1 MKIVLE
7 VSLGFIVGCA
17 IGLTGVGG
25 GVLILP
31 ALVYILRMPSVPAV
45 GTSMLYTVVSR
56 IVGTVSHFT
65 LKTIRWRRSFL
76 FLAGGIPGVL
86 VSSLKVND
94 LVKIYSSD
102 VINKYLQDIIGI
114 IALLAAGTLIL
125 QIFSVNDAQR
135 NHRIEQ
141 SRIMPIPLREKVL
154 TILTGSIVGV
164 LIGATS
170 VGGGVF
176 IIPLFILLFNANTKQ
191 AVGTS
196 IFISIFLSALGAII
210 YLFNGNVEISTA
222 LLLCLGTL
230 GGVPLGCKLANK
242 FPETALIIIVTIIVG
257 LSGISMFF

>member
-7 VSLGFIVGCA
+7 VSLGFFIGCA

-31 ALVYILRMPSVPAV
+31 ALVQILKMPPVLAV
-45 GTSMLYTVVSR
+45 GTGMLYTVISR
-56 IVGTVSHFT
+56 VVGTLSHMSM
-65 LKTIRWRRSFL
+65 KTIRLRRSLL

-94 LVKIYSSD
+94 LVKIYSPD
-102 VINKYLQDIIGI
+102 VINKHLQEIIGI
-114 IALLAAGTLIL
+114 ITLLAAGTLIVQL
-125 QIFSVNDAQR
+125 FSVNDAQR
-135 NHRIEQ
+135 NYRIEQ
-141 SRIMPIPLREKVL
+141 SRITSVPLHEKVL
-154 TILTGSIVGV
+154 TVLTGGIVGA

-176 IIPLFILLFNANTKQ
+176 IIPLFILMFSANTKQ

-196 IFISIFLSALGAII
+196 IFISTFLSIFGAVV
-210 YLFNGNVEISTA
+210 YLLNGHVDISTA
-222 LLLCLGTL
+222 LLLCFGTL
-230 GGVPLGCKLANK
+230 AGVPLGCKLADRI
-242 FPETALIIIVTIIVG
+242 PETALIIIVVIIVG